1 MRAKPFAGKRLIPD
15 WIRSCGRFLVKNSGI
30 TRSARISKK
39 RQMVT
44 PSGGMEVYRSADQVL
59 MNIQKKYCWQLP
71 ESAVTSESHYLNRRA
86 FLRTCGLGLAAGAI
100 LPGTG
105 RAATFG
111 FPDSLNDADKLPGV
125 KLTPYDNITSYNNFY
140 EWGLEKGDPKGNAN
154 QGWKT
159 EPWTIEI
166 GSLCAKPG
174 KYEVNDLI
182 KAIGG
187 IEQRNYR
194 HRCVE
199 AWSMVIP
206 WDGFALAKLVAMA
219 EPKAE
224 AKYVQFTSFL
234 DPKNCPGQR
243 SQDFPWP
250 YTEGLTLTEATNE
263 LAFLATGIYGKPLL
277 NQNGAPIRLVVPWK
291 YGFKGAKSLVRID
304 FVIDQPKTLWN
315 EAAPSEYGFYANVNP
330 EVDHPRW
337 SQKTE
342 RIIGAGFFGG
352 RQPTLKFNG
361 YEKEVGSLYAGLD
374 LRKNF

>member
-1 MRAKPFAGKRLIPD
+1 MH
-15 WIRSCGRFLVKNSGI
+15 IR
-30 TRSARISKK
+30 
-39 RQMVT
+39 
-44 PSGGMEVYRSADQVL
+44 
-59 MNIQKKYCWQLP
+59 KKYSWQLSD
-71 ESAVTSESHYLNRRA
+71 SAVTPESVYLGRRH
-86 FLRTCGLGLAAGAI
+86 FLRTCGLGLVTGAL
-100 LPGTG
+100 LPRLA

-111 FPDSLNDADKLPGV
+111 FPDSLNPAYKLSGI
-125 KLTPYDNITSYNNFY
+125 KLTSYDDITGYNNFY
-140 EWGLEKGDPKGNAN
+140 EWGLDKGDPKVNAN
-154 QGWKT
+154 RGWTT

-166 GSLCAKPG
+166 GGLCAKPG
-174 KYEVNDLI
+174 KYDVNDLA
-182 KAIGG
+182 KTMGG

-206 WDGFALAKLVAMA
+206 WDGFPLARLVTMA
-219 EPKAE
+219 EPKPE
-224 AKYVQFTSFL
+224 AKYLQFTTFL

-243 SQDFPWP
+243 SSDFPWP
-250 YTEGLTLTEATNE
+250 YTEGLTIPEATNE
-263 LAFLATGIYGKPLL
+263 LAFLATGLYGKPLL

-291 YGFKGAKSLVRID
+291 YGFKGAKSLVRIA
-304 FVIDQPKTLWN
+304 FVAEQPKTLWN
-315 EAAPSEYGFYANVNP
+315 EVAPNEYGFYANVNP

-361 YEKEVGSLYAGLD
+361 YEKEVTGLYAGMD

>member
-1 MRAKPFAGKRLIPD
+1 MT
-15 WIRSCGRFLVKNSGI
+15 IR
-30 TRSARISKK
+30 KK
-39 RQMVT
+39 R
-44 PSGGMEVYRSADQVL
+44 S
-59 MNIQKKYCWQLP
+59 WQLA
-71 ESAVTSESHYLNRRA
+71 ESAVTPESSYLKRRD
-86 FLRTCGLGLAAGAI
+86 FLRTCGLGLASGVL
-100 LPGTG
+100 LPAMG
-105 RAATFG
+105 RSATFG

-140 EWGLEKGDPKGNAN
+140 EWGLDKGDPKINSN

-159 EPWTIEI
+159 ESWTIEI
-166 GSLCAKPG
+166 GGLCGKPG
-174 KYEVNDLI
+174 KYEVNDLV
-182 KAIGG
+182 KAVGG

-206 WDGFALAKLVAMA
+206 WDGFALVKLVTMA

-224 AKYVQFTSFL
+224 AKFLQFTSFL
-234 DPKNCPGQR
+234 DPKNAPGQR
-243 SQDFPWP
+243 TQEFPWP
-250 YTEGLTLTEATNE
+250 YKEGLTLPEATNE
-263 LAFLATGIYGKPLL
+263 LAFLATGIYGKPLS
-277 NQNGAPIRLVVPWK
+277 NQNGAPIRLVAPWK

-304 FVIDQPKTLWN
+304 FVVDQPKTLWN
-315 EAAPSEYGFYANVNP
+315 EAAPNEYGFYANVNP

-361 YEKEVGSLYAGLD
+361 YEKEVAGLYAGLD